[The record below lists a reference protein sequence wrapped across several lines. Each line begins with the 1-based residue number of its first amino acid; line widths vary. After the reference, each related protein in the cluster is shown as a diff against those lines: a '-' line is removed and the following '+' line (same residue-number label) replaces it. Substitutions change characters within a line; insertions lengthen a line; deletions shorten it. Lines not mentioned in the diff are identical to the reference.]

1 MAFLSVRLCSVC
13 GEVGNHGLSTVVSRS
28 VSDVAS
34 EQGAHAAGQVGAE
47 LTCRLSHN
55 VALLLCSYLARGDLP
70 G

>member
-34 EQGAHAAGQVGAE
+34 EQGAHAAGQV
-47 LTCRLSHN
+47 
-55 VALLLCSYLARGDLP
+55 
-70 G
+70 